1 MNDENAWTGSR
12 ESGGREGPLAREYL
26 LGRLEESEA
35 ERLRDRLLTDD
46 QLFAEVE
53 EAEADLLDDYARG
66 ELTAEERARLE
77 ERLVAT
83 PEGRRRARF
92 AAALA
97 ARAVPARRETPS
109 AAPAPSRTVLMAI
122 AACLLLSFSTLWLGT
137 QNEQLRRRL
146 ADGAPVAPAAS
157 PDIAAITLTSETT
170 RGVASI
176 PRLEIAS
183 TAEVARLTLRI
194 NPGEPYTAF
203 AAIVRTRGGA
213 AIYSGERLRAAGG
226 GTGRAVTLWIPADSL
241 TPGTYEIELLGV
253 DGARRDPIGY
263 YTFIVA

>member
-12 ESGGREGPLAREYL
+12 ESGGREVPLAREYL
-26 LGRLEESEA
+26 LGRLGEGEA

-66 ELTAEERARLE
+66 ELTAEERAGLE
-77 ERLVAT
+77 EGLLAT
-83 PEGRRRARF
+83 PEGRWRARF

-97 ARAVPARRETPS
+97 ARAVPARREAPS

-122 AACLLLSFSTLWLGT
+122 AACLLLSFSTLWLRT

-146 ADGAPVAPAAS
+146 ADPAGTQPAS

-203 AAIVRTRGGA
+203 AAIVRMRGGA
-213 AIYSGERLRAAGG
+213 AIHSGERLRAAGG

-241 TPGTYEIELLGV
+241 TPGTYEVELLGV

-263 YTFIVA
+263 YNFTVA